1 MVSRSAIALGRTNS
15 IYASGIDD
23 SEGNAKRVMLFGT
36 AFLTTIDILVKENLF
51 NSQGSDI
58 RNVALV
64 LGHFLNFAHDVEET
78 CRANEDGWKTKV
90 LDLADAHDIKPLMI
104 SSKRVV
110 SEIRTSKANA
120 TPDEHDS
127 AKRKT
132 QIRRE
137 GLQNAAKSYE
147 SRHLAGFITVE
158 SLKAGVKRSWVHWNW
173 PTEVISPR
181 SIAHF
186 CTRILLTG
194 SIAQSVLRSPSRQSR
209 AYWTYLWEEDRR
221 QILRSDYES
230 EPAADEAL
238 QTCRRGRRRRERV
251 SPTAKTAMIHTL
263 ISHSGD

>member
-1 MVSRSAIALGRTNS
+1 MVSRSAIALGRTYS
-15 IYASGIDD
+15 VYASGIDD

-36 AFLTTIDILVKENLF
+36 ALLTTIDILVKENLF

-104 SSKRVV
+104 SIERVI
-110 SEIRTSKANA
+110 SEIRTSKGNA

-147 SRHLAGFITVE
+147 SRHLVGFITVE
-158 SLKAGVKRSWVHWNW
+158 SLKAGVKRSWTHWNW
-173 PTEVISPR
+173 ATEVISPR
-181 SIAHF
+181 SMAEF
-186 CTRILLTG
+186 CTLILLTG
-194 SIAQSVLRSPSRQSR
+194 PIAQSIFRSPSRQSR
-209 AYWTYLWEEDRR
+209 ACWTYLWEENWR
-221 QILRSDYES
+221 QILRSDYEGQ
-230 EPAADEAL
+230 PAPDETL
-238 QTCRRGRRRRERV
+238 QTCSRGRRGRERV
-251 SPTAKTAMIHTL
+251 SLTT
-263 ISHSGD
+263 